1 MIEIVL
7 ENEQMHQ
14 ILFISGILL
23 AVYIVLT
30 FLRLIFSANLPER
43 VVALDAI
50 NTMVI
55 VILVVLGA
63 IMKKALYIDIGIVYG
78 ILSFIGTL
86 YMSRYLE
93 KKKGL

>member
-1 MIEIVL
+1 MGEIF
-7 ENEQMHQ
+7 
-14 ILFISGILL
+14 FISGILL
-23 AVYIVLT
+23 AVYIALG

-43 VVALDAI
+43 VVALDTI
-50 NTMVI
+50 NTLVI
-55 VILVVLGA
+55 VTMVVLGA
-63 IMKKALYIDIGIVYG
+63 MMKKALYIDIGIVYG